1 MEQNAKDV
9 EMLLSDCYDQSKT
22 MFERAEAMQIL
33 CGKYGYTQ
41 SKLAKRLGVS
51 QSAVANKIRLLGFTD
66 AEKAQITAYQLTE
79 RHARAIL
86 RAESWKRAGLISTV
100 QRLHLTVQQTEDLVD
115 KFKESNAAE
124 SADTV
129 IEQPLIPNAK
139 HFVDQTIKNAERLR
153 NIGSRVSCLAES
165 GNGWQRITITI
176 LD

>member
-1 MEQNAKDV
+1 MEQNVRDV
-9 EMLLSDCYDQSKT
+9 EMLLSDCCDQSKT

-33 CGKYGYTQ
+33 CSKYGYTQ

-51 QSAVANKIRLLGFTD
+51 QSAVANKIRLLGFCD

-86 RAESWKRAGLISTV
+86 RAQPSKRARLISTV
-100 QRLHLTVQQTEDLVD
+100 QRLNLTVQQTEELVD
-115 KFKESNAAE
+115 KFKESNTGDN
-124 SADTV
+124 ADAIV
-129 IEQPLIPNAK
+129 EQPLIPNTK

-153 NIGSRVSCLAES
+153 NTGSRVSCLTES
-165 GNGWQRITITI
+165 GNGWHRITITI